1 MFTVETEGNY
11 TKVVAM
17 DTTGKFEDLEIYF
30 EENGSVYFRQWAED
44 LKQFQ
49 VSILSYNQFLSLVS
63 CLDATDGM
71 FELKLQRVQ
80 VLNLRKKKAIEVNA
94 YMPYGLKDLNI
105 VAPFMK
111 PSKQQPIQKYELL
124 WAERTQK
131 RSLTIKAWQHIDIK
145 QSDGTVSFDVT
156 ESELLR
162 VRAASFTLRRS
173 TGHQSCTTDHT
184 YL

>member
-63 CLDATDGM
+63 CLMLRT
-71 FELKLQRVQ
+71 ECSNLNYRRVQ
-80 VLNLRKKKAIEVNA
+80 LLNLRKKKAIEVNA

-111 PSKQQPIQKYELL
+111 PSKRIPIQK
-124 WAERTQK
+124 
-131 RSLTIKAWQHIDIK
+131 
-145 QSDGTVSFDVT
+145 
-156 ESELLR
+156 
-162 VRAASFTLRRS
+162 
-173 TGHQSCTTDHT
+173 
-184 YL
+184 